1 MEGIFKIRNLSVCAH
16 QQAENKT
23 AFTCY
28 EVKSGYALKVGK
40 LPINYLVFVLDGLIE
55 LGCNTYEGRTYSSNE
70 MAFMPASSPVKLKAL
85 KDTRMY
91 VMYFD
96 VLLSK
101 CDRHFFRTCLP
112 DATRIAYD
120 FTPVALPRKLRAFLE
135 QLNVAQA
142 DGVDCMDF
150 NALKHG
156 EMFILLRHFCPR
168 EDLLRLFTPLILSVE
183 DFRSKVIDMYAR
195 MEGGN
200 VSDLAD
206 RVGMGRKS
214 FDKHFRREFDCSPAR
229 WMQEEKAKRLLAFLG
244 EPKVTIM
251 DAMDKFHF
259 NSASHFNRFCRQFF
273 GETPGTIIKRSG
285 EIDKFSTDER

>member
-1 MEGIFKIRNLSVCAH
+1 M
-16 QQAENKT
+16 
-23 AFTCY
+23 CY
-28 EVKSGYALKVGK
+28 EVKSGYTLKVSK
-40 LPINYLVFVLDGLIE
+40 LSLNYLIFILDGSIE
-55 LGCNTYEGRTYSSNE
+55 LSCDAYERRVYASDE
-70 MAFMPASSPVKLKAL
+70 MAFMPVSSSVKLKAL

-96 VLLSK
+96 VLLSR
-101 CDRHFFRTCLP
+101 CDRHFFKTCLP
-112 DATRIAYD
+112 DLDGITYG
-120 FTPVALPRKLRAFLE
+120 FTSVAVPRKLRAFLE
-135 QLNVAQA
+135 QLNTAQA
-142 DGVDCMDF
+142 DGIDCVDF

-183 DFRSKVIDMYAR
+183 DFRSKVINMYAR
-195 MEGGN
+195 MDGGN

-206 RVGMGRKS
+206 LVGMGRKN
-214 FDKHFRREFDCSPAR
+214 FDKYFRREFGCSPAR
-229 WMQEEKAKRLLAFLG
+229 WMQEEKAKRLRAFLK

-273 GETPGTIIKRSG
+273 GETPGTIIKHPDG
-285 EIDKFSTDER
+285 FDKFSTDKR